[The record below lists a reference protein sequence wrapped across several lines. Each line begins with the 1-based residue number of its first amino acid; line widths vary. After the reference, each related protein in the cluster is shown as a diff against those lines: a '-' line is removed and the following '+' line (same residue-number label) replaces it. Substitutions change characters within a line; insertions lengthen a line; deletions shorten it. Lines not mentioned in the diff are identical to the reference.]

1 MNFSEYLKR
10 TEKKREQAI
19 YNNDRSLWGDKEN
32 GKYMSDPIRENMDEE
47 YLKLVDEME
56 DNPEG
61 YYLIVEWKKDGTPV
75 STCCMFPEDFN
86 YDIAGSRGEKS
97 KSS

>member
-1 MNFSEYLKR
+1 
-10 TEKKREQAI
+10 
-19 YNNDRSLWGDKEN
+19 
-32 GKYMSDPIRENMDEE
+32 MSDHIRENMDEE

-75 STCCMFPEDFN
+75 GTCCMFPEDCN
-86 YDIAGSRGEKS
+86 YDIGYCIS
-97 KSS
+97 KAIGRKASELK